1 MGNKQGSLGHH
12 LDTASKTGA
21 LAFPSKVSYCKMLKV
36 QISDYKVSFDILK
49 SIVYITHFLLNFQKL
64 EEFPEDLNKVSQ
76 TLRNLDL
83 SGNRISIL
91 PSSIGNFKV
100 LKTLNLSGNRIT
112 QLPPQ
117 IGQLTKLETLILNGN
132 HISDLPDTVA
142 NLKNLKEL
150 NLSGNRIQRFP
161 LALTKLRKLDV
172 IDLSSNNL
180 TSIPNDDIHDLQ
192 VTELN
197 LNQNQISSLS
207 ANIAK
212 CPRLKTLRLD
222 ENCLALEAIPVVLLT
237 DSVIST
243 LSVNGNMFTEKQLA
257 EVEGYSA
264 YLERYTAVKRKM
276 D

>member
-1 MGNKQGSLGHH
+1 MKKLKKAKLYREIMGNKQGSLGNH

-21 LAFPSKVSYCKMLKV
+21 LAFPGK
-36 QISDYKVSFDILK
+36 
-49 SIVYITHFLLNFQKL
+49 KL
-64 EEFPEDLNKVSQ
+64 EEFPEDLSKVAQ

-83 SGNRISIL
+83 SNNRITGL
-91 PSSIGNFKV
+91 PSSIGNFKA

-132 HISDLPDTVA
+132 LILDLPDTIA

-172 IDLSSNNL
+172 VDLSSNNL
-180 TSIPNDDIHDLQ
+180 TNIPDEEIHELQ

-197 LNQNQISSLS
+197 LNQNQLSRLS

-222 ENCLALEAIPVVLLT
+222 ENCLALEALPVAILT

-243 LSVNGNMFTEKQLA
+243 LSTNGNLFTEKQLA

>member
-1 MGNKQGSLGHH
+1 MWE
-12 LDTASKTGA
+12 
-21 LAFPSKVSYCKMLKV
+21 
-36 QISDYKVSFDILK
+36 SD
-49 SIVYITHFLLNFQKL
+49 
-64 EEFPEDLNKVSQ
+64 
-76 TLRNLDL
+76 
-83 SGNRISIL
+83 
-91 PSSIGNFKV
+91 
-100 LKTLNLSGNRIT
+100 
-112 QLPPQ
+112 
-117 IGQLTKLETLILNGN
+117 
-132 HISDLPDTVA
+132 
-142 NLKNLKEL
+142 
-150 NLSGNRIQRFP
+150 QRFP
-161 LALTKLRKLDV
+161 LSLTKLRKLDV
-172 IDLSSNNL
+172 ADLSSNNL
-180 TSIPNDDIHDLQ
+180 TNIPNEDIHELQ

-222 ENCLALEAIPVVLLT
+222 ENCLALEAIPVTLLT